1 MGVWAL
7 RSRAL
12 VLESMVAVDWL
23 LARFA
28 AVVKYWSGLLSTTA
42 AFRNAQIK
50 ESIDWNI
57 YINVREQKE
66 FANI

>member
-1 MGVWAL
+1 
-7 RSRAL
+7 
-12 VLESMVAVDWL
+12 MVAVDWL